1 MTTVVSRLYDK
12 VETANRVADR
22 LRAQGFPESTLSVI
36 TSADDKAIATARVG
50 EAAAAAYMRAMK
62 DGQALF
68 VCRAPV
74 TPFGAARVAMA
85 VADSEAW
92 IDTGRGASNEY
103 IREVADLDMRTP
115 RILPNHPMMMTR
127 DDYVGS
133 GWSGWSFSGVFMWPT
148 VSRRRD
154 YKLSVMQGTRYMSRS
169 FWPGRLLSDKPR
181 RVTAM
186 RGGRLILSS
195 ARSVSSPTK
204 NSVMSGHPRIFERM
218 GFRGLS
224 AKR

>member
-12 VETANRVADR
+12 VETANRVADK
-22 LRAQGFPESTLSVI
+22 LRAQGFPESTLSII
-36 TSADDKAIATARVG
+36 TSADGAAIAAARVG
-50 EAAAAAYMRAMK
+50 EAAAAAYTRAMTG
-62 DGQALF
+62 GQALF

-85 VADSEAW
+85 AADSEAW
-92 IDTGRGASNEY
+92 IDTGRGACNEY
-103 IREVADLDMRTP
+103 IREVANLENHTP
-115 RILPNHPMMMTR
+115 SILPSHPLMMTR

-133 GWSGWSFSGVFMWPT
+133 GWAQWSFSGIFMWPT

-154 YKLSVMQGTRYMSRS
+154 YKPSVMQGTRYMSRG
-169 FWPGRLLSDKPR
+169 FWPRPLLSNKPR

-186 RGGRLILSS
+186 RGGRLMLSS

-204 NSVMSGHPRIFERM
+204 SSVLSGHPRIFEKF
-218 GFRGLS
+218 GFRSLS
-224 AKR
+224 AHR

>member
-12 VETANRVADR
+12 VETANRVADK
-22 LRAQGFPESTLSVI
+22 LRAQGFPESTLTILTAVDEG
-36 TSADDKAIATARVG
+36 AMVKARVG
-50 EAAAAAYMRAMK
+50 EAAAAAYARKMSE
-62 DGQALF
+62 GQALF
-68 VCRAPV
+68 ICRAPV

-85 VADSEAW
+85 AADSEAW
-92 IDTGRGASNEY
+92 IDAGRGASNEY
-103 IREVADLDMRTP
+103 IREVADLTDKTP
-115 RILPNHPMMMTR
+115 RVLVNHPLMMTR

-133 GWSGWSFSGVFMWPT
+133 GWSGWTLSGVFMWPT

-186 RGGRLILSS
+186 RGGRLMLTS

-204 NSVMSGHPRIFERM
+204 NSVMSGHPRFFEKM
-218 GFRGLS
+218 GFRSLS
-224 AKR
+224 EQR